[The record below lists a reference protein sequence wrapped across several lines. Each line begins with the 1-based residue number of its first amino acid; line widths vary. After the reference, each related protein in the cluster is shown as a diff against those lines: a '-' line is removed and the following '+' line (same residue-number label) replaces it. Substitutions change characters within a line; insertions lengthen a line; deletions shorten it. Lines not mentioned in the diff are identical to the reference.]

1 MALDMPATASCN
13 CNLKYIAYLDENYT
27 PSEATSEGEAYWL
40 SKPNIEK

>member
-1 MALDMPATASCN
+1 VALDMPATASS
-13 CNLKYIAYLDENYT
+13 YLDENYT